1 MFEKEPTDSVQ
12 LLLTK
17 SYLGR
22 QKCWVICSSCKL
34 AGFLWK
40 ANRKSV
46 HMCVYLCVWCSS
58 WKMIIKYI
66 FLKLWENQRDLFE
79 AGQIAGLLQ
88 MTVMAD
94 FWEDAGA

>member
-1 MFEKEPTDSVQ
+1 MFVCVCVQ
-12 LLLTK
+12 
-17 SYLGR
+17 
-22 QKCWVICSSCKL
+22 
-34 AGFLWK
+34 
-40 ANRKSV
+40 
-46 HMCVYLCVWCSS
+46 CSS

-66 FLKLWENQRDLFE
+66 FLKLWENQRDLLE